1 MSAKDVMSDAAHSL
15 VPPHTENQSKTN
27 SNVSEN
33 PRESVEEKRP
43 VEHNL
48 PKALELLQQS
58 LVNLDD
64 VPILRLNAI
73 RIQGLKNTRHGF
85 MASVCRPYVDPSAA
99 EELLAD
105 WRYGQRTRYPMPGQ
119 PTTIFE
125 IIQSATAFSAD
136 ISRMDIAKDISVQLE
151 PARQPVLNEA
161 EEVDVVLRIQ
171 PASRFFL
178 KTSTSVGNSEGT
190 ASVQGKMRNLFG
202 GAESLEGSATLGTRT
217 KHSYNVRCLIL
228 TPAFLH
234 YPCACLP

>member
-1 MSAKDVMSDAAHSL
+1 
-15 VPPHTENQSKTN
+15 
-27 SNVSEN
+27 
-33 PRESVEEKRP
+33 
-43 VEHNL
+43 
-48 PKALELLQQS
+48 
-58 LVNLDD
+58 
-64 VPILRLNAI
+64 
-73 RIQGLKNTRHGF
+73 
-85 MASVCRPYVDPSAA
+85 
-99 EELLAD
+99 
-105 WRYGQRTRYPMPGQ
+105 MPGQ

>member
-15 VPPHTENQSKTN
+15 APPYTEEEPNGDTSAP
-27 SNVSEN
+27 EN
-33 PRESVEEKRP
+33 TGESAEDVRP

-58 LVNLDD
+58 LINLDD
-64 VPILRLNAI
+64 VPILRLNSI
-73 RIQGLKNTRHGF
+73 RIQGLKNIRHGF
-85 MASVCRPYVDPSAA
+85 LASICRPYVDPSASEA
-99 EELLAD
+99 LLAD
-105 WRYGQRTRYPMPGQ
+105 WRYGQRTQYPMPGQ

-136 ISRMDIAKDISVQLE
+136 ISKMDIAKDISVQLE
-151 PARQPVLNEA
+151 PAQQPVQTEA

-190 ASVQGKMRNLFG
+190 ASVQGKIRNLFG

-217 KHSYNVRCLIL
+217 KHSYNVSRSIL
-228 TPAFLH
+228 TSAFF
-234 YPCACLP
+234 YDTRVCLS